1 MSKKIDG
8 LKVLG
13 ILATVGGA
21 AMTLLANY
29 VGEKQQNKVIEEKVL
44 KAVSEQIKK

>member
-8 LKVLG
+8 LRVLS

-21 AMTLLANY
+21 AMTLLTSY
-29 VGEKQQNKVIEEKVL
+29 VSEKQQNKVIEEKVL